1 MDVLPGQVDSDG
13 EQAYA
18 IWGDPGAKVS
28 GTWAVSPWR
37 LDDLAQV
44 TA

>member
-18 IWGDPGAKVS
+18 IYDPGAGCP